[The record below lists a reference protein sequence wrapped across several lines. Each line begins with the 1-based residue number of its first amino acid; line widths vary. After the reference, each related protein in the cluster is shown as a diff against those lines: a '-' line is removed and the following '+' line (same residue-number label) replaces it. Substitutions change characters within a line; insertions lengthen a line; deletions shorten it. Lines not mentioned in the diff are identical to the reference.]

1 MEAVALPTRPPENR
15 NQAALKPTERVIIKR
30 PCMVSTLR
38 VALKLTHPSQDTPT
52 RQAYRRVLRMM
63 EDPDGA
69 DCNIFDEEL
78 DEDGNAIRKGTFLT
92 LTHLRDF
99 DPRIVYTL
107 CIGRSSRPAT
117 LLFPPQAAP
126 HSRVTSRPH
135 PE

>member
-1 MEAVALPTRPPENR
+1 MEAVALPNSPTENR

-38 VALKLTHPSQDTPT
+38 VALKLTHPPQDTPT

-78 DEDGNAIRKGTFLT
+78 DEDGNAIRKGTFW
-92 LTHLRDF
+92 
-99 DPRIVYTL
+99 
-107 CIGRSSRPAT
+107 
-117 LLFPPQAAP
+117 
-126 HSRVTSRPH
+126 TSL
-135 PE
+135 EINSFKGL